1 VKNGQS
7 FLGINKLSQPHLPTP
22 RRKRKALRT
31 ETLSH
36 KFEKATERS
45 SFQIL
50 GGVVVLVC
58 KLGDEGEIGAK
69 CYSLFDS
76 LLFGMA
82 CFVRYKAIF
91 KQKL

>member
-1 VKNGQS
+1 
-7 FLGINKLSQPHLPTP
+7 
-22 RRKRKALRT
+22 LRT

-58 KLGDEGEIGAK
+58 KLGEVGG
-69 CYSLFDS
+69 L
-76 LLFGMA
+76 G
-82 CFVRYKAIF
+82 AIF
-91 KQKL
+91 IYEV